1 MFYAY
6 SVFSTITLEPII
18 RSNWNSNL
26 FCILWYLTTVQRLN
40 TILWS
45 ILKLSSGNHRGT
57 DRRTDGHI
65 HFKPNRIYHMI
76 PDHLVWRGIK
86 TTNHLTDTQLQKHK
100 WIRIRYGQDNHQTF
114 PDFGQYMVPRAE
126 QIMLTLP
133 EHLVILPVFVGVHT
147 ASALFFW
154 RSCSILFICFVLV
167 ISIVSFCVI
176 SVWPYLWT
184 NDPLSCCFGIR
195 LPIFLWQWPYFWNQ
209 VDSSSV

>member
-26 FCILWYLTTVQRLN
+26 FCILWYLTNVQRLN
-40 TILWS
+40 TILCRALVHSQVIIWKPS
-45 ILKLSSGNHRGT
+45 R
-57 DRRTDGHI
+57 DRQTDGRTHTLQTKQNI
-65 HFKPNRIYHMI
+65 SHDTWPLSVARYKNHQSFDRHPTT
-76 PDHLVWRGIK
+76 K
-86 TTNHLTDTQLQKHK
+86 TQMNKNK
-100 WIRIRYGQDNHQTF
+100 NGQDNHQTF

-176 SVWPYLWT
+176 SVWPCFWIY
-184 NDPLSCCFGIR
+184 DPSSCCFGIR
-195 LPIFLWQWPYFWNQ
+195 LPIFLWQWP
-209 VDSSSV
+209 